1 MLINHPND
9 YAFEPD
15 PDPGR
20 QASTAPDAREV
31 IADSVTVTIAQAQV
45 ITGLSRTTLYE
56 AVRRGQL
63 RKLKA
68 CGRTLIPLSDLRE
81 LVGLGGPS
89 VGDT

>member
-1 MLINHPND
+1 MLINKPND
-9 YAFEPD
+9 YAFEPEPERKPATV
-15 PDPGR
+15 PDP
-20 QASTAPDAREV
+20 REV
-31 IADSVTVTIAQAQV
+31 IADSVTVTIAQARV

-63 RKLKA
+63 RKLRA

-89 VGDT
+89 AGDT